1 MAKKRYAILIGSS
14 RYPDEPGL
22 TELRCPE
29 NDVDALDAVLCSPD
43 FGCFTETFVFKNRP
57 SHEILEKIETVLADA
72 GRDDLV
78 LIYFSGHGKTSIGP
92 LCLATANTK
101 MKALGSTSIPVAMIK
116 TFFDSSDTRKKV
128 LILDCCFSGSAG
140 KIFTKGG
147 VDDQLRVISEGEGI
161 FIMTASATFQ
171 AAFEKEGDQYSLFT
185 KHLVEGIRTGE
196 ADKDEDGLVDM
207 QELYEYVHE
216 KVQGEEGAQEPMKWD
231 LHVKGKLVIARSG
244 KASGKDWIHEAKIK
258 LFELAAQER
267 LTDSIVLEAVKI
279 LSVPKHKVTTGDR
292 KCSVLV
298 EQLVGEKI
306 SCPAFTEQWV
316 ETRYTDKA
324 GEQEKK
330 QTVPHVESKRN
341 DVAVSETTRDSKP
354 ALTPVP
360 QQGDTMTDE
369 ITGMEL
375 VYIPQGCFDMGS
387 PPKEEGRR
395 DDEGPVHRVCVDG
408 FWMGRYAV
416 TQGQWKQLMSENPS
430 QFQRG
435 ENYSVERVSWEDA
448 QKFIAKL
455 NKQSVKKYRL
465 PTEAEWEYACRAGSS
480 GKYYGDDL
488 DLLAWYAVNSGIS
501 THPVGLKKPNAF
513 ALYDMSGNV
522 WEWCSDW
529 YGKNY
534 YVSSP
539 KNNPPGPTSGSR
551 RVFRGGACNLNPS
564 GIRSARRSGSTP
576 GYCAYDLGFRL
587 CFPPPGN

>member
-147 VDDQLRVISEGEGI
+147 LDDQLRVISEGEGT

-207 QELYEYVHE
+207 QELYEYVHD

-231 LHVKGKLVIARSG
+231 LHVKGRMVVSRSG
-244 KASGKDWIHEAKIK
+244 KVPREKQLREAKST
-258 LFELAAQER
+258 LFRLAAEER
-267 LTDSIVLEAVKI
+267 LTESIVFEAVNVLAIPKQEMTPRDQKCSLLVRQLVSAKINPPVFMEQWLRTCLAHPAVPEPKKKAVISVEPALVVPSSPKPQENRTIGRYIDHGNGTVTDAETGLMWKRCLEGLSGVNCEEGKVERYTWNEAVKRF
-279 LSVPKHKVTTGDR
+279 KN
-292 KCSVLV
+292 V
-298 EQLVGEKI
+298 E
-306 SCPAFTEQWV
+306 
-316 ETRYTDKA
+316 YA
-324 GEQEKK
+324 G
-330 QTVPHVESKRN
+330 
-341 DVAVSETTRDSKP
+341 
-354 ALTPVP
+354 
-360 QQGDTMTDE
+360 
-369 ITGMEL
+369 
-375 VYIPQGCFDMGS
+375 
-387 PPKEEGRR
+387 
-395 DDEGPVHRVCVDG
+395 
-408 FWMGRYAV
+408 YAD
-416 TQGQWKQLMSENPS
+416 W
-430 QFQRG
+430 
-435 ENYSVERVSWEDA
+435 
-448 QKFIAKL
+448 
-455 NKQSVKKYRL
+455 RL
-465 PTEAEWEYACRAGSS
+465 PTIDELETLVYCSKGKDKKGDCKDGSEKPTINQQAFPNTETSNVWSGSPNADYSGYAWSVYFYNGSS
-480 GKYYGDDL
+480 YIGFRSSN
-488 DLLAWYAVNSGIS
+488 YAV
-501 THPVGLKKPNAF
+501 
-513 ALYDMSGNV
+513 
-522 WEWCSDW
+522 
-529 YGKNY
+529 
-534 YVSSP
+534 
-539 KNNPPGPTSGSR
+539 
-551 RVFRGGACNLNPS
+551 
-564 GIRSARRSGSTP
+564 
-576 GYCAYDLGFRL
+576 RL
-587 CFPPPGN
+587 LRDGQ